1 MYLETPANNAA
12 DRFRG
17 GAMIEPMQNEW
28 IYDWYLAAAPLIAPG
43 TRVLLNDET
52 LRDGLQNPSVH
63 DPSIQEKIE
72 ILHLMES
79 LGIDTVNIG
88 LPGAGHRAYAYT
100 EALAREIVSARMK
113 IRPNCAARTHKS
125 DIRPIIEISERVG
138 MPIAAATF
146 IGSSPIRRLVEDWTV
161 EHLVRTTEEAVKFAV
176 SAGLPVMYVTED
188 TMRTDPSTVITLY
201 STAIRSGARSI
212 VLCDTVG
219 HATPRGAYNLVKFVI
234 EEVVKPSGEKI
245 RVDWHGHNDRG
256 LAIANSLAAIAAG
269 ADQVHAAA
277 LALGERVGNTPM
289 ELMLVNLRLLGLI
302 DQDLSTLKQYSEK
315 VSKATHTP
323 IPPNYPV
330 VGRDAFRTATG
341 VHAAA
346 IVKAYKKGDDEL
358 ANLIYSGVPS
368 HQFGLEQIIEVGPL
382 SGRSNVIYWL
392 EKRGI
397 PATDDLVDRIFDAA
411 KRAERIFSEDE
422 ILALVS
428 PANAAGKSR
437 TH

>member
-1 MYLETPANNAA
+1 MKHELIHDWNTYT
-12 DRFRG
+12 
-17 GAMIEPMQNEW
+17 GAEIPT
-28 IYDWYLAAAPLIAPG
+28 
-43 TRVLLNDET
+43 TRRVALNDET
-52 LRDGLQNPSVH
+52 LRDGLQNPSVR
-63 DPSIQEKIE
+63 DPSIAEKIE

-88 LPGAGHRAYAYT
+88 LPGAGPRAYADT
-100 EALAREIVSARMK
+100 EALAREIVTSRMK
-113 IRPNCAARTHKS
+113 IRPNCAARTLKN
-125 DIRPIIEISERVG
+125 DIQPIIEISEKVG
-138 MPIAAATF
+138 RPIEAATF
-146 IGSSPIRRLVEDWTV
+146 LGSSPIRRLVEDWTV
-161 EHLVRTTEEAVKFAV
+161 EHLQRTTEDAVKFAT

-188 TMRTDPSTVITLY
+188 TIRTDPATVITLY
-201 STAIRSGARSI
+201 STAIRAGAGAV

-219 HATPRGAYNLVKFVI
+219 QATPRGAYNLVNFVV

-302 DQDLSTLKQYSEK
+302 EQDLSKLKQYSEA

-346 IVKAYKKGDDEL
+346 IVKAYKKGDREL
-358 ANLIYSGVPS
+358 ANSIYSGVPS
-368 HQFGLEQIIEVGPL
+368 HLFGLEQIIEIGPL

-392 EKRGI
+392 EKRSV
-397 PATDDLVDRIFDAA
+397 PASDELVDRIFAAA
-411 KRAERIFSEDE
+411 KQAERIMTEEE
-422 ILALVS
+422 IQAIIAS
-428 PANAAGKSR
+428 APAAAKTR
-437 TH
+437 